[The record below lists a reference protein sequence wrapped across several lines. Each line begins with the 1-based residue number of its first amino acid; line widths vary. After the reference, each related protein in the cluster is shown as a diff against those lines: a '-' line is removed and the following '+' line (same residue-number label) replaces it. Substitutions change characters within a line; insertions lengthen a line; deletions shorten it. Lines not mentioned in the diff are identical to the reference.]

1 MACPPIRL
9 PYSVG
14 RPSVRQLSVKQ
25 HTRNIRNFWLLFTG
39 PAIWWSLV
47 LLVPYLIMLTIS
59 FYSRKFPFHVPD
71 FQFGN
76 YLKLVNDPQYYLVLF
91 RSIKIAFLVG
101 VTTFLI
107 SYPLAYC
114 LARKVRSDRWRLLLY
129 VATIIPL
136 WVSYLLRAYTW
147 KTILGSEGILNSFL
161 MWMGII
167 EEPSTFFLYNQFA
180 MVITMAYIF
189 TPFMVMPVYASLEKI
204 PSSLIEASKDLGAN
218 RISTFLKITL
228 PLSMPGVLAGFTCTF
243 CLSAGDF
250 ISPTLVGGPYS
261 NMVANVVATQ
271 FGIAMNWP
279 LGSALGMVLLL
290 IVLAVITLSDRL
302 ERAGRINLA

>member
-1 MACPPIRL
+1 M
-9 PYSVG
+9 
-14 RPSVRQLSVKQ
+14 
-25 HTRNIRNFWLLFTG
+25 
-39 PAIWWSLV
+39 

-167 EEPSTFFLYNQFA
+167 EEPSTLFLYNQFA

-228 PLSMPGVLAGFTCTF
+228 PLSMPGVLAGFTFTF

>member
-1 MACPPIRL
+1 VACPPIRL

-228 PLSMPGVLAGFTCTF
+228 PLSMPGVLAGFTFTF

>member
-9 PYSVG
+9 LYSVG

-228 PLSMPGVLAGFTCTF
+228 PLSMPGVLAGFTFTF

-290 IVLAVITLSDRL
+290 IVLAVITVSDRL

>member
-25 HTRNIRNFWLLFTG
+25 HTRNVRNFWLLFTG

-228 PLSMPGVLAGFTCTF
+228 PLSMPGVLAGFTFTF

>member
-1 MACPPIRL
+1 
-9 PYSVG
+9 
-14 RPSVRQLSVKQ
+14 
-25 HTRNIRNFWLLFTG
+25 
-39 PAIWWSLV
+39 LV
-47 LLVPYLIMLTIS
+47 LLVPYLIMLMIS
-59 FYSRKFPFHVPD
+59 FYTRKFPFHVPD

-76 YLKLVNDPQYYLVLF
+76 YVKLIEDPQYYLVLF

-101 VTTFLI
+101 VTAFLI

-114 LARKVRSDRWRLLLY
+114 LARKISSDRWRLLLY

-161 MWMGII
+161 MWTGVIQ
-167 EEPSTFFLYNQFA
+167 EPSTFFLYNQFA

-218 RISTFLKITL
+218 RVSTFLKITL
-228 PLSMPGVLAGFTCTF
+228 PLSMPGVLAGFTFTF

-279 LGSALGMVLLL
+279 LGSALGIVLLF

>member
-161 MWMGII
+161 IWMGII

-228 PLSMPGVLAGFTCTF
+228 PLSMPGVLAGFTFTF